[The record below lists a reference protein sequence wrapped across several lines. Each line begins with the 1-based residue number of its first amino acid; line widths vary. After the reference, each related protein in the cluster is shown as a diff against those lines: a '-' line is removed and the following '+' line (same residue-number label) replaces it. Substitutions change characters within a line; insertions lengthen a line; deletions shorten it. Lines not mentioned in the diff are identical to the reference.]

1 MKGHTMSDVWLKMI
15 IMDDFD
21 KALLALDMQIEYV
34 SGYSSGIEAADIHL
48 KALKTT
54 RDYIVKLHE
63 EYMVTSPDSPF
74 GDPARARWM
83 VDNGYLENTKLYKKV
98 KHSGKHLKPPG
109 DGGLGGPGGTGGG
122 NRPTDPKP
130 PSNPPGVPPRG
141 TIAGPPP
148 EIEVPGGGFSFHF
161 IMEGFHKLRNA
172 GIITGGT
179 GAAGAG
185 GTGGFALLSQMFIGL
200 AGSGSIVALTVTM
213 TAGDKA
219 EDAMKQAKNKGQQ
232 SELNE
237 YFSYLANW
245 AKRAWKALSSEDNVE
260 KIAPPVDFT
269 TWLNRRPPQFGY

>member
-1 MKGHTMSDVWLKMI
+1 MSDVWLRMI

-21 KALLALDMQIEYV
+21 NALLAIDMQIDYV
-34 SGYSSGIEAADIHL
+34 SGYSRDITAAETHL
-48 KALKTT
+48 KALNTT

-63 EYMVTSPDSPF
+63 EYMVTAPDSPF
-74 GDPARARWM
+74 GDPARAQWM
-83 VDNGYLENTKLYKKV
+83 VDNGYLEKTQLYKKV

-109 DGGLGGPGGTGGG
+109 DRGLGGPGGG

-148 EIEVPGGGFSFHF
+148 KIHVPGGGFSFHF

-179 GAAGAG
+179 GSAGAG
-185 GTGGFALLSQMFIGL
+185 GAGGFALLSQMFVGL
-200 AGSGSIVALTVTM
+200 AGSGSVVALMVTM

-219 EDAMKQAKNKGQQ
+219 EDAMKKAKDKGQQ

-237 YFSYLANW
+237 YFSYLAKW
-245 AKRAWKALSSEDNVE
+245 AKRAWKALSSEGAVE
-260 KIAPPVDFT
+260 KVAPPVDFT